1 MIGGAVELYMRLYP
15 IKTGFIQVGGNVVD
29 VALRA
34 LSGQNLSLED
44 DDVLVFASKIVA
56 SMQGRIV
63 KLDVKP
69 SKKALEL
76 AEKFYIK
83 GEIAELIL
91 READAVYGGVEKAV
105 LTLKNHV
112 LTVNA
117 GIDNKNAP
125 LNHVTLWPENIK
137 ETAKQLREEIF
148 QKTGRNVAVMIVDS
162 GLMPLRRGTVGLAL
176 AVAGFKP
183 IVDFRGQRDLYG
195 KEIIITQHNV
205 AQDLASAAHM
215 LMGESTEET
224 PIVLVR
230 GAPVEFDGGVYGPE
244 DLALPPSEC
253 VFMKAFQR
261 FL

>member
-1 MIGGAVELYMRLYP
+1 MRLYP
-15 IKTGFIQVGGNVVD
+15 VKTGFIHVGDNVVD
-29 VALRA
+29 VALKA

-44 DDVLVFASKIVA
+44 GDVLVFASKIVA
-56 SMQGRIV
+56 FMQCRIV
-63 KLDVKP
+63 KLDDVKP
-69 SKKALEL
+69 SRKALEL
-76 AEKFYIK
+76 AEKFSIK
-83 GEIAELIL
+83 GEVAELIL
-91 READAVYGGVEKAV
+91 READVVYGGVEKAV

-125 LNHVTLWPENIK
+125 LNHVALWPEKLK

-162 GLMPLRRGTVGLAL
+162 GLIPLRRGTVGLAL

-195 KEIIITQHNV
+195 KEIIITQHAV
-205 AQDLASAAHM
+205 AQDLASAAHL
-215 LMGESTEET
+215 LMGEAVEET
-224 PIVLVR
+224 PIVLVK
-230 GAPVEFDGGVYGPE
+230 GAPIKFDEGVYGPE

-253 VFMKAFQR
+253 VFMNAFQR
-261 FL
+261 SH